1 MHLYCADTN
10 TVKKYKTPDDIFE
23 EFIVH
28 RRKIYVDRKDY
39 ILKRLKIDMDILN
52 EKVRFI
58 QYVIDDVLDIRKHTK
73 SELQDWLEQKD
84 FKKDDNNS
92 YSYLIGMPIYQMT
105 KDMVE
110 QLKKSFDDKKNE
122 YDSVLKQTIED
133 MWLKD
138 LAELDKE
145 VDKHLLKS
153 ISIDDAV
160 VKLSKKP
167 RKTKPKTKK

>member
-1 MHLYCADTN
+1 
-10 TVKKYKTPDDIFE
+10 
-23 EFIVH
+23 
-28 RRKIYVDRKDY
+28 
-39 ILKRLKIDMDILN
+39 
-52 EKVRFI
+52 
-58 QYVIDDVLDIRKHTK
+58 
-73 SELQDWLEQKD
+73 
-84 FKKDDNNS
+84 
-92 YSYLIGMPIYQMT
+92 
-105 KDMVE
+105 
-110 QLKKSFDDKKNE
+110 
-122 YDSVLKQTIED
+122 

>member
-1 MHLYCADTN
+1 MVPAM
-10 TVKKYKTPDDIFE
+10 I
-23 EFIVH
+23 
-28 RRKIYVDRKDY
+28 
-39 ILKRLKIDMDILN
+39 
-52 EKVRFI
+52 
-58 QYVIDDVLDIRKHTK
+58 
-73 SELQDWLEQKD
+73 
-84 FKKDDNNS
+84 
-92 YSYLIGMPIYQMT
+92 YLIGMPIYQMT

-160 VKLSKKP
+160 VKISKKP

>member
-1 MHLYCADTN
+1 M
-10 TVKKYKTPDDIFE
+10 
-23 EFIVH
+23 
-28 RRKIYVDRKDY
+28 
-39 ILKRLKIDMDILN
+39 LKRLKIEMDILN

-58 QYVIDDVLDIRKHTK
+58 QYVVDGVLDIRKHTK
-73 SELQDWLEQKD
+73 SELQEWLDHKD

-110 QLKKSFDDKKNE
+110 QLKKSFDDKKQE
-122 YDSVLKQTIED
+122 YDTILEKTIED

-138 LAELDKE
+138 LSELDKE

-153 ISIDDAV
+153 ISIDDTV

-167 RKTKPKTKK
+167 RKTKPRTKK